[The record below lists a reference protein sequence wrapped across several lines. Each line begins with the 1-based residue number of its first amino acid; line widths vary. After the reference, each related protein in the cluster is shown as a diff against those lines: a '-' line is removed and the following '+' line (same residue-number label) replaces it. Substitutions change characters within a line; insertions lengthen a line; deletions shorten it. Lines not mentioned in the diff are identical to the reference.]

1 MSLKDGD
8 FILIEYTVRVKETG
22 NIVDT
27 TNEEIARKEG
37 IYDSNR
43 LYVPEL
49 VIIGR
54 GWVIRGLDE
63 ALKEFEPGIEKEV
76 EIPPEKAYGPRDPS
90 KIKVFSIREFRRRG
104 IDVKIGDVIEYGGQT
119 GIVKSISGGRVVV
132 DFNHPLAGKT
142 LVYKIKVL
150 RKLEDLVDK
159 AKALAARHLG
169 LKMEDVDLEY
179 NAEEKALYI
188 RIPTRIMTRKDIQ
201 YAKIALVSNIYEFLK
216 EDVKKIVF
224 QEIFERKEEKAPEKE
239 EVKEETVEAKEE
251 EKQAEEQS
259 VETKGEASQ

>member
-1 MSLKDGD
+1 MALKNGD

-43 LYVPEL
+43 LYGPEL
-49 VIIGR
+49 VVIGR
-54 GWVIRGLDE
+54 GWVIKGLDE
-63 ALKEFEPGIEKEV
+63 ALKELEPGTEKEIIV
-76 EIPPEKAYGPRDPS
+76 PPEKAYGTRDPG

-104 IDVKIGDVIEYGGQT
+104 IDVKLGDVIEYGGQT

-142 LVYKIKVL
+142 LIYKVKVV
-150 RKLEDLVDK
+150 RKLEDPVDK

-179 NAEEKALYI
+179 NVEEKELCI

-224 QEIFERKEEKAPEKE
+224 QEIFERKEEKAPEKK
-239 EVKEETVEAKEE
+239 EVKEEAVEAKDE
-251 EKQAEEQS
+251 EKQAGEQS
-259 VETKGEASQ
+259 VKAKEISQ